1 MFKRLDPQNPTIA
14 EGADHMKEGDSRLFV
29 FGLEPAVLAT
39 ASGVVAIDKPAG
51 LPTQAPPG
59 IDSAETWLRRWL
71 AAGNLS
77 AAIGYEGYV
86 GVPHRL
92 DRPVSGVLLL
102 AATPRAARKLSRQ
115 FERRQIEKTYLAIL
129 AAPERSH
136 EGLRL
141 EQAGTSGLEWR
152 DFIEKIPVEPRAR
165 VSVAETATAREAV
178 TRARLIKR
186 LADGRL
192 LVELAPLTGRMH
204 QLRLQASARGLPV
217 VGDPLYGG
225 PEGDAAG
232 WAAPPP
238 NDPRALPIAL
248 HAWRIRYTDPDTLA
262 PVAIEAP
269 PPAFWPAEAR
279 V

>member
-1 MFKRLDPQNPTIA
+1 
-14 EGADHMKEGDSRLFV
+14 MKEGGTPLF
-29 FGLEPAVLAT
+29 FPELEPAVLAT

-71 AAGNLS
+71 AAGNLA
-77 AAIGYEGYV
+77 AAIGHEGYV

-115 FERRQIEKTYLAIL
+115 FERRQVEKTYLAIL
-129 AAPERSH
+129 AAPERGA
-136 EGLRL
+136 EPLRL

-152 DFIEKIPVEPRAR
+152 DVIEKIPDEPRAR
-165 VSVAETATAREAV
+165 VSVAGAAPAREAV

-186 LADGRL
+186 LDAGRL

-204 QLRLQASARGLPV
+204 QLRVQAASRGLPI
-217 VGDPLYGG
+217 VGDTHYGARVSSL
-225 PEGDAAG
+225 PAF
-232 WAAPPP
+232 APAS
-238 NDPRALPIAL
+238 DPRQQPIAL
-248 HAWRIRYTDPDTLA
+248 HAWRIRYADPDTGA
-262 PVAIEAP
+262 AITVEAP
-269 PPAFWPAEAR
+269 LAAAWPEAVR
-279 V
+279 AVVAS